1 MQTREFPMG
10 RPPHLT
16 DEESA
21 RILAFVPGAMV
32 MGQVARKAGISRQT
46 LTNHLKRGEKELSEG
61 ASSIYA
67 HFFAQYQALISDE
80 VAELMLSVKAADT
93 NWQAPWKLLTK
104 VAKDDFGDESADLAD
119 LKAQVEETNNAVKR
133 LAESKGV

>member
-1 MQTREFPMG
+1 MALEFKPG
-10 RPPHLT
+10 QPTKLT
-16 DEESA
+16 EEESA
-21 RILAFVPGAMV
+21 RILSFVPGAMV
-32 MGQVARKAGISRQT
+32 MGQVARKAGITRQT
-46 LTNHLKRGEKELSEG
+46 LTNYLKRGESDSSEG
-61 ASSIYA
+61 LSTIYTQ
-67 HFFAQYQALISDE
+67 FFAQYHAYMSEEIDE
-80 VAELMLSVKAADT
+80 LLTSVKEAAN